1 MKKRI
6 MAVLLLFFIG
16 IGCPEV
22 AFAEEISTQQN
33 VQTEA
38 SVQPLSYRGDTE
50 IKIDSISTNTTLRRR
65 SVQTLEEAYIS
76 PYVTSVK
83 NQGIYGTCWAFSLVA
98 ASEASMRKEGLASEA
113 IDLSE
118 WHAAY
123 FLANSVTDPL
133 GGTKGDELT
142 IDGSYLMQGANQQM
156 ATYRVANWYGLV
168 DEETAPYSVV
178 CSDSSAVLPASA
190 AYDKDVVHLEN
201 AYWVSMEDKGII
213 KQLIKEYGACGA
225 SYYHGDE
232 YYNTTLPY
240 NTEVAEYCPDNVSTN
255 HGITI
260 VGWDDSYSRDNFGTE
275 KPEADGAWY
284 CKNSWGDQWGEGG
297 YFWISYEDVPLQ
309 SGVGF
314 FYDYGAA
321 DNYDHNYQYDGGV
334 WGNYYMNCKYEAN
347 IYKAQ
352 GDEQLKAVGFYT
364 RNVQYNCTVY
374 IYKNCEEG
382 NPVSGELVAEQTA
395 DQLYAGFHTVE
406 LDEGIVLDQGDSFS
420 VVICQTTAEGGYVEI
435 SVDSTTTRSDD
446 SWYVNTSKAEEG
458 QSFISAGGTSWHD
471 ISAKNEENCRIKA
484 YTDDLIRV
492 TDIKLSHSHANLVC
506 GKNVQLSAV
515 VTPQNV
521 YNKELEWISSDTDIA
536 AVSGQGLVTA
546 NATGRAVITCR
557 AKDGS
562 GVQSTCVITVWQPV
576 TDITLS
582 ASGMALE
589 VGDTKALTAQILPAD
604 ASDKSV
610 VWSSS
615 NSQVAVV
622 SDCGTVTAAG
632 IGTAVITC
640 RAQDGSGVVKSCTVA
655 VSEKVVSYEKGAIL
669 TDSLTQ
675 ARYKVVKPGTENA
688 TVEYVKSTATGTSL
702 TVPATV
708 TIDGVIYRVTS
719 IGANAFKNNTKLLKV
734 KIGENVTTIGAG
746 AFYGC
751 SKLKSITLGKNVTSI
766 GNKAFYKCTRLT
778 KITIPSKVKKIGKQA
793 FYNCRKLKNITI
805 KTSKLTSGRVGSKA
819 FKGIHSK
826 AVIKVPK
833 KKLKSYRKLLKAR
846 GIGKKVKVKK

>member
-6 MAVLLLFFIG
+6 LAVLLLFFMAICCSG
-16 IGCPEV
+16 V
-22 AFAEEISTQQN
+22 TFAKEIDTQPDN
-33 VQTEA
+33 QTEDCEM
-38 SVQPLSYRGDTE
+38 PLSYRGDTE
-50 IKIDSISTNTTLRRR
+50 IKIDSISANTTLRRR
-65 SVQTLEEAYIS
+65 SVQMLEEAYIS

-98 ASEASMRKEGLASEA
+98 ASEASILKEGLAAED

-118 WHAAY
+118 WHTAY

-133 GGTKGDELT
+133 GGTQGDELT

-156 ATYRVANWYGLV
+156 ATYRVADWYGLV

-178 CSDSSAVLPASA
+178 CSDSSAVLPSSV

-201 AYWVSMEDKGII
+201 AYWVAMEDKNII

-225 SYYHGDE
+225 SYYSGDE
-232 YYNTTLPY
+232 YYNTSLPY
-240 NTEVAEYCPDNVSTN
+240 NTEVAEYCPYSVSTN

-275 KPEADGAWY
+275 KPETDGAWY

-321 DNYDHNYQYDGGV
+321 DNYDHNYQYDGGA

-352 GDEQLKAVGFYT
+352 GYEQLKAVGFYT
-364 RNVQYNCTVY
+364 RNVQYNCTIY
-374 IYKNCEEG
+374 IYRNCEEG
-382 NPVSGELVAEQTA
+382 NPVSGELVAEKTA

-406 LDEGIVLDQGDSFS
+406 LDEGIVLNQGDRFS

-435 SVDSTTTRSDD
+435 SVDSTTTQSDN
-446 SWYVNTSKAEEG
+446 WCVNTSKAEAG
-458 QSFISAGGTSWHD
+458 QSFISARGTSWID
-471 ISAKNEENCRIKA
+471 ISAAKEENCRIKA

-492 TDIKLSHSHANLVC
+492 TDIKLSHSGINLVC
-506 GKNVQLSAV
+506 GKNIRLSAV
-515 VTPQNV
+515 VMPQNAN
-521 YNKELEWISSDTDIA
+521 NKELEWISSDADIA
-536 AVSGQGLVTA
+536 AVSEQGLVTA
-546 NATGRAVITCR
+546 KATGSAVITCK
-557 AKDGS
+557 AQDGS
-562 GVQSTCVITVWQPV
+562 GVWSTCVVTVWQPV
-576 TDITLS
+576 TGIILS
-582 ASGMALE
+582 ASDMALQ
-589 VGDTKALTAQILPAD
+589 VGDTATLTARILPAD

-615 NSQVAVV
+615 NSQVAAV
-622 SDCGTVTAAG
+622 SDSGTVTAAG

-640 RAQDGSGVVKSCTVA
+640 RAQDGSGIVKSCTIA
-655 VSEKVVSYEKGAIL
+655 VSEKVVSHEKGAIL

-675 ARYKVVKPGTENA
+675 ARYKVVKPGRENA
-688 TVEYVKSTATGTSL
+688 TVEYVKSTVSKASL

-708 TIDGVIYRVTS
+708 KIDGVIYRVTS
-719 IGANAFKNNTKLLKV
+719 IGANAFKNNSKLVSV
-734 KIGENVTTIGAG
+734 KIGENVTTIGAS

-751 SKLKSITLGKNVTSI
+751 SKLRNVTLGKNVTSI
-766 GNKAFYKCTRLT
+766 GNKAFYKCSRLT

-793 FYNCRKLKNITI
+793 FYNCKRLKNITI

-833 KKLKSYRKLLKAR
+833 KKLKSYKKLLRAK

>member
-1 MKKRI
+1 MRKRI
-6 MAVLLLFFIG
+6 LAVWLLFFM
-16 IGCPEV
+16 V
-22 AFAEEISTQQN
+22 ISCSFVTLAKETGTQPDN
-33 VQTEA
+33 QTED
-38 SVQPLSYRGDTE
+38 SEMPLSYRGDTE
-50 IKIDSISTNTTLRRR
+50 IKIDCISTNTTLRRR
-65 SVQTLEEAYIS
+65 SVQMIEQAYIS

-83 NQGIYGTCWAFSLVA
+83 DQGIYGTCWAFSLVA
-98 ASEASMRKEGLASEA
+98 ASEASILKEGLAAED

-142 IDGSYLMQGANQQM
+142 MDGSYLMQGANQQM
-156 ATYRVANWYGLV
+156 ATYRVADWYGLV
-168 DEETAPYSVV
+168 EEETAPYSVV
-178 CSDSSAVLPASA
+178 CSDSSAVLPSSV

-201 AYWVSMEDKGII
+201 AYWVAMEDQSII

-225 SYYHGDE
+225 SYYSGDE
-232 YYNTTLPY
+232 YYNTSLPY
-240 NTEVAEYCPDNVSTN
+240 NTEVAEYCPDNMSTN

-275 KPEADGAWY
+275 KPETDGAWY

-321 DNYDHNYQYDGGV
+321 DNYDHNYQYDGGA

-352 GDEQLKAVGFYT
+352 GYEQLRAVGFYT
-364 RNVQYNCTVY
+364 RNVQYNCTIY
-374 IYKNCEEG
+374 IYRNCEEG
-382 NPVSGELVAEQTA
+382 NPVSGELVAEKTA

-406 LDEGIVLDQGDSFS
+406 LDEGIVLNQGDSFS
-420 VVICQTTAEGGYVEI
+420 VVICQTTAEDGYVEI
-435 SVDSTTTRSDD
+435 SVDSTTTQSD
-446 SWYVNTSKAEEG
+446 SWCVNTSEAEAG
-458 QSFISAGGTSWHD
+458 QSFISARGTSWID
-471 ISAKNEENCRIKA
+471 ISAAKKENCRIKA

-492 TDIKLSHSHANLVC
+492 TDIKLSHSGINLVC
-506 GKNVQLSAV
+506 GKNVRLSAV
-515 VTPQNV
+515 VTPQNAD
-521 YNKELEWISSDTDIA
+521 NKELEWSSSDGDVA
-536 AVSGQGLVTA
+536 AVSEQGLVTA
-546 NATGRAVITCR
+546 KAAGKAVITCR

-562 GVQSTCVITVWQPV
+562 GIRSTCVVTVWQPV
-576 TDITLS
+576 TDITLN
-582 ASGMALE
+582 ASDMALQ
-589 VGDTKALTAQILPAD
+589 VGDTATLTARILPAD

-615 NSQVAVV
+615 NSRVAAV
-622 SDCGTVTAAG
+622 SDSGTVTAAG

-640 RAQDGSGVVKSCTVA
+640 RAQDGSGIVKSCTIA
-655 VSEKVVSYEKGAIL
+655 VSEKVVSHEKGTIL
-669 TDSLTQ
+669 TDSLSQ

-688 TVEYVKSTATGTSL
+688 TVEYVKSTVTKASL

-708 TIDGVIYRVTS
+708 KIDGVMYRVTS
-719 IGANAFKNNTKLLKV
+719 IGANAFKNNSKLIRV
-734 KIGENVTTIGAG
+734 KIGENVTTIGAS

-751 SKLKSITLGKNVTSI
+751 LKLKSVTLGKNVTFI
-766 GNKAFYKCTRLT
+766 GNKAFYKCLRLT

-793 FYNCRKLKNITI
+793 FYNCKKLKNITI

-826 AVIKVPK
+826 AVIRVPK
-833 KKLKSYRKLLKAR
+833 KKLKSYKKLLRAK
-846 GIGKKVKVKK
+846 GIGKRVKVKK